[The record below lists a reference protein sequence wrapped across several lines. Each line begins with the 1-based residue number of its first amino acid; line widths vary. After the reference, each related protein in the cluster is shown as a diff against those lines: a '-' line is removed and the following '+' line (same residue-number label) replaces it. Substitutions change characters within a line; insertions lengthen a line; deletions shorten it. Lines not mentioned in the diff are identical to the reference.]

1 MLQKSF
7 KQEKTV
13 PALKMIAS
21 MVIFG
26 SVGFFSV
33 QTNLPSFELVF
44 VRCIFATIF
53 LSVCW
58 LLTGQYK
65 QDKWERKE
73 VIQVLICGFFLVFNW
88 VFLFKAFENMSVTIA
103 ISVYH
108 LAPVIVL
115 LIGSIVFKEKL
126 TLISIISI
134 VVCFA
139 GALLIAGID
148 GSFSVGSL
156 MSSGMI
162 WGFLAALFYA
172 FTTLFGKGINKMSA
186 YAMTFLQTFLG
197 KFLLIPFI
205 DLDAFSGLTQSNW
218 TYIIATGFIHTGIV
232 YYLFFDSLRYL
243 STKTISI
250 LVFLDP
256 AVAILLDTVL
266 TGFRPT
272 LMQITGILFIFI
284 GMTLT
289 LKKSKDKKLSQKEK
303 RIESDASI
311 SQQ

>member
-1 MLQKSF
+1 
-7 KQEKTV
+7 
-13 PALKMIAS
+13 MIAS

-53 LSVCW
+53 LSLCW
-58 LLTGQYK
+58 LITGQYK

-115 LIGSIVFKEKL
+115 IIGSIVFKEKL
-126 TLISIISI
+126 TVLSVISIGI
-134 VVCFA
+134 CFV

-148 GSFSVGSL
+148 KNFSLDSL
-156 MSSGMI
+156 MSSGMV
-162 WGFLAALFYA
+162 WGLLAALFYA
-172 FTTLFGKGINKMSA
+172 FTTLFGKGIKKMSA

-197 KFLLIPFI
+197 IFLLLPFI
-205 DLDAFSGLTQSNW
+205 DFDAFNGLTQSNW
-218 TYIIATGFIHTGIV
+218 TYIIATGLIHTGIV
-232 YYLFFDSLRYL
+232 YYLFFDSLRDL
-243 STKTISI
+243 STKLISV

-256 AVAILLDTVL
+256 AVAILLDTIL

-272 LMQITGILFIFI
+272 LMQISGITLIFV
-284 GMTLT
+284 GMALT
-289 LKKSKDKKLSQKEK
+289 LKKSKKETSQLKKQNIK
-303 RIESDASI
+303 DNAHI
-311 SQQ
+311 S